1 MHINKWGSL
10 NNILF
15 DVWLY
20 YLTIMLICE
29 VLCIY
34 RLFAEKEVGDF
45 FWEKG
50 KYEYTYW
57 VVL

>member
-1 MHINKWGSL
+1 L